1 MEIVLLK
8 KIIAIAVKDMRVY
21 YMKGP
26 TLIFGLLFPFFFF
39 LSFIIGRE
47 MSPIV
52 LLPGLTAMVVFFSA
66 TAIGPVIFPTETR
79 ASTLERLVS
88 MPIPLWAI
96 LLGDVLASTV
106 FAVISSI
113 IPIILALL
121 FISVTPTGVILTF
134 IGILI
139 GSICFSY
146 MGQLM
151 SSPPVDQTSTIM
163 MISTL
168 IKFPLVFISG
178 IFVVV
183 SSMPVAVRFI
193 AFLSPLTYLA
203 DLFQVSYGG
212 VSVFNPVLDILALSI
227 WTVGFVTLSLLAHRR
242 TLERRL

>member
-1 MEIVLLK
+1 METGWLQKV
-8 KIIAIAVKDMRVY
+8 IAIAVKDMRVY

-47 MSPIV
+47 MSPVV

-66 TAIGPVIFPTETR
+66 TAIGPVIFPIETR
-79 ASTLERLVS
+79 AHTLERLVS

-106 FAVISSI
+106 FALISSI
-113 IPIILALL
+113 IPIILVLL
-121 FISVTPTGVILTF
+121 FISVTPSGLF
-134 IGILI
+134 LASIGILI

-146 MGQLM
+146 MGQLL

-178 IFVVV
+178 IFVAI
-183 SSMPVAVRFI
+183 SAMPEAVRFI
-193 AFLSPLTYLA
+193 ALLSPLTYLA
-203 DLFQVSYGG
+203 DLFHASFGG
-212 VSVFNPVLDILALSI
+212 VSVFNPVLDILALSM
-227 WTVGFVTLSLLAHRR
+227 WTIGFVTLSILAHRR

>member
-1 MEIVLLK
+1 MEIRSLQKV
-8 KIIAIAVKDMRVY
+8 IAVAIKDMRVY
-21 YMKGP
+21 YLKGP
-26 TLIFGLLFPFFFF
+26 TVIFGLLFPFFFF

-47 MSPIV
+47 MNPIV

-79 ASTLERLVS
+79 AHTLERLVS
-88 MPIPLWAI
+88 MPVSLWAI
-96 LLGDVLASTV
+96 LLGDVLASTL
-106 FAVISSI
+106 FALLSSI
-113 IPIILALL
+113 VPLILALL
-121 FISVTPTGVILTF
+121 FIGMTPSGLVLTF

-163 MISTL
+163 MNSTL

-178 IFVVV
+178 IFVVI
-183 SSMPVAVRFI
+183 SALPEAVRFI
-193 AFLSPLTYLA
+193 ALLSPLTYLA
-203 DLFQVSYGG
+203 DLFRTSFGG
-212 VSVFNPVLDILALSI
+212 VPFFNPVIDILALSI

>member
-1 MEIVLLK
+1 MESRWLQKV
-8 KIIAIAVKDMRVY
+8 IAIAVKDMRVY

-26 TLIFGLLFPFFFF
+26 TIIFGLLFPFFFF

-47 MSPIV
+47 MSPVV

-79 ASTLERLVS
+79 AHTLERLVS

-96 LLGDVLASTV
+96 LLGDVLAST
-106 FAVISSI
+106 FFSLISSI
-113 IPIILALL
+113 IPIILVLV
-121 FISVTPTGVILTF
+121 FISVTPSGLILAF

-151 SSPPVDQTSTIM
+151 SSPAVDQTSTIM

-168 IKFPLVFISG
+168 VKFPLVFISG
-178 IFVVV
+178 IFVVLTA
-183 SSMPVAVRFI
+183 MPESVRFI
-193 AFLSPLTYLA
+193 ALLSPLTYLA
-203 DLFQVSYGG
+203 DLFQGSFGG
-212 VSVFNPVLDILALSI
+212 VSLFDPVLNILALSI
-227 WTVGFVTLSLLAHRR
+227 WTIGFVILSLLAHRR
-242 TLERRL
+242 TIERRL

>member
-1 MEIVLLK
+1 MESRWLQKV
-8 KIIAIAVKDMRVY
+8 IAIAVKDMRVY

-26 TLIFGLLFPFFFF
+26 TIIFGLLFPFFFF

-47 MSPIV
+47 MSPVV

-79 ASTLERLVS
+79 AHTLERLVS

-96 LLGDVLASTV
+96 LLGDVLAST
-106 FAVISSI
+106 FFSLISSI
-113 IPIILALL
+113 IPIILVLV
-121 FISVTPTGVILTF
+121 FISVTPSGLILAF

-151 SSPPVDQTSTIM
+151 SSPAVDQTSTIM

-168 IKFPLVFISG
+168 VKFPLVFISG
-178 IFVVV
+178 IFVVLTA
-183 SSMPVAVRFI
+183 MPESVRFI
-193 AFLSPLTYLA
+193 ALLSPLTYLA
-203 DLFQVSYGG
+203 DLFQGSFGG
-212 VSVFNPVLDILALSI
+212 VSLFDPVLNILALAI
-227 WTVGFVTLSLLAHRR
+227 WTIGFVILSLLAHRR
-242 TLERRL
+242 TIERRL

>member
-1 MEIVLLK
+1 MEIGSLQKV
-8 KIIAIAVKDMRVY
+8 IAIAVKDMRVY
-21 YMKGP
+21 YLKGP
-26 TLIFGLLFPFFFF
+26 TIIFGLLFPFFFF

-47 MSPIV
+47 MSPVV

-79 ASTLERLVS
+79 AHTLERLVS

-96 LLGDVLASTV
+96 LLGDVLASTF
-106 FAVISSI
+106 FALISSI

-121 FISVTPTGVILTF
+121 FISVTPSGLILTF
-134 IGILI
+134 IGVLI

-178 IFVVV
+178 IFVVLTA
-183 SSMPVAVRFI
+183 MPEAVRFI
-193 AFLSPLTYLA
+193 ALLSPLTYLA
-203 DLFQVSYGG
+203 DLFQASYGG
-212 VSVFNPVLDILALSI
+212 VSMFDPVLEIKALSI
-227 WTVGFVTLSLLAHRR
+227 RKI
-242 TLERRL
+242 

>member
-1 MEIVLLK
+1 METGWLQKV
-8 KIIAIAVKDMRVY
+8 IAIAVKDMRVY

-47 MSPIV
+47 MSPVV
-52 LLPGLTAMVVFFSA
+52 LLPGLTAMVIFFSA

-79 ASTLERLVS
+79 AHTLERLVS

-106 FAVISSI
+106 FALISSI
-113 IPIILALL
+113 IPIILVLL
-121 FISVTPTGVILTF
+121 FIPVTLSGLILAS

-146 MGQLM
+146 MGHLL

-178 IFVVV
+178 IFVAI
-183 SSMPVAVRFI
+183 SAISH
-193 AFLSPLTYLA
+193 LYS
-203 DLFQVSYGG
+203 
-212 VSVFNPVLDILALSI
+212 
-227 WTVGFVTLSLLAHRR
+227 
-242 TLERRL
+242 

>member
-1 MEIVLLK
+1 METGWLQKV
-8 KIIAIAVKDMRVY
+8 IAIAVKDMRVY

-47 MSPIV
+47 MSPVV

-66 TAIGPVIFPTETR
+66 TAIGPVIFPIETR
-79 ASTLERLVS
+79 AHTLERLVS

-106 FAVISSI
+106 FALISSI
-113 IPIILALL
+113 IPIILVLL
-121 FISVTPTGVILTF
+121 FISVTPSGLF
-134 IGILI
+134 LASIGILI

-146 MGQLM
+146 MGQLL

-178 IFVVV
+178 IFVAI
-183 SSMPVAVRFI
+183 SAMPEAVRFI
-193 AFLSPLTYLA
+193 ALLSPLTYLA
-203 DLFQVSYGG
+203 DLFH
-212 VSVFNPVLDILALSI
+212 ASI
-227 WTVGFVTLSLLAHRR
+227 LAHRR